1 MRWKGDKT
9 MKHFRYILLC
19 LSLIAAVGLMAGC
32 SCGNPQDETSASTPA
47 ESGSTGMTESQTQE
61 STREPMSESSSYPA
75 DIYETGDGMYD
86 ATNGVEDGAGSMGTD
101 EGMESGADTHGG
113 ASSQGGSSNGGNT
126 NGSSTN
132 GGNGTG
138 ESGGL
143 MEDVTDGLEQ
153 IGEDITGAVD
163 DAVDGSRTRR

>member
-1 MRWKGDKT
+1 

-19 LSLIAAVGLMAGC
+19 LSLVAAIGLMTGC
-32 SCGNPQDETSASTPA
+32 SCGNPQDETSGSTPA
-47 ESGSTGMTESQTQE
+47 ETSFTGMTESQTQE
-61 STREPMSESSSYPA
+61 STRETTPPTSSYPA
-75 DIYETGDGMYD
+75 DPYETYG
-86 ATNGVEDGAGSMGTD
+86 TEDGAGSMGTD
-101 EGMESGADTHGG
+101 EGMTSEPDAHGG
-113 ASSQGGSSNGGNT
+113 ASQNGGTSNGT
-126 NGSSTN
+126 D
-132 GGNGTG
+132 

>member
-1 MRWKGDKT
+1 

-19 LSLIAAVGLMAGC
+19 LSLVVAIGLMTGC
-32 SCGNPQDETSASTPA
+32 SCGNPQDETSGSTPA
-47 ESGSTGMTESQTQE
+47 ETSSTGMTESQTQE
-61 STREPMSESSSYPA
+61 STRETTPPTSSYPA
-75 DIYETGDGMYD
+75 DPYEPNGM
-86 ATNGVEDGAGSMGTD
+86 EDGAGSMGTD
-101 EGMESGADTHGG
+101 EGMTSAPDAHGG
-113 ASSQGGSSNGGNT
+113 ASSHGGSTHGSTSNGGNA
-126 NGSSTN
+126 
-132 GGNGTG
+132 NGTG

>member
-1 MRWKGDKT
+1 

-61 STREPMSESSSYPA
+61 TTRETMPESSSYPA
-75 DIYETGDGMYD
+75 DIYETGDGMD
-86 ATNGVEDGAGSMGTD
+86 TTDGMENGAGSMGTD
-101 EGMESGADTHGG
+101 EGMGSGADTHGG
-113 ASSQGGSSNGGNT
+113 ASSHGGSSNGGT
-126 NGSSTN
+126 SNGGSTN
-132 GGNGTG
+132 GGTGTG

-153 IGEDITGAVD
+153 IGEDITNAVD
-163 DAVDGSRTRR
+163 DAANGSRTRR